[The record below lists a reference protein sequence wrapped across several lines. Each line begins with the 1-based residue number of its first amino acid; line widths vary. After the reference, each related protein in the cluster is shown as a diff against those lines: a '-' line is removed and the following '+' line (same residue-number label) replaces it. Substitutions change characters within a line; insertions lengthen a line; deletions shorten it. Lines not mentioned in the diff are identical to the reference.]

1 MRSKDGKKGAHLLGD
16 SNVRMELTEI
26 NNLTTTTYLMLAC
39 DPNPDVRYSLASNAN
54 IPVFILQRLSEDENV
69 YVSCRAQRTIRR
81 IAEEEA
87 KVKHKTEETIMPSF
101 QPAVFNLGRA
111 YFNI

>member
-1 MRSKDGKKGAHLLGD
+1 MKSKDGNKEHLLGD
-16 SNVRMELTEI
+16 SKLRLELTEI
-26 NNLTTTTYLMLAC
+26 NNLTTTTYIMLAC

-54 IPVFILQRLSEDENV
+54 IPVFVLQRLSEDENV

-81 IAEEEA
+81 IAEEET
-87 KVKHKTEETIMPSF
+87 KVKDKAHKDAMPEF

>member
-1 MRSKDGKKGAHLLGD
+1 MKSKAGKKGAHLLGD
-16 SNVRMELTEI
+16 SDVRMELTEI

-39 DPNPDVRYSLASNAN
+39 DPNPDVRYSLSSNAN

-69 YVSCRAQRTIRR
+69 YVSCRAQRTIQR

-87 KVKHKTEETIMPSF
+87 KTTQSTNEHVAASYHPT
-101 QPAVFNLGRA
+101 VFNLGRA